1 MRTDPRFRPGYVD
14 GPAIA
19 TTAVDVQV
27 VTWWTTAAQLQC
39 LLAGLDT
46 YRHPKQLKL
55 HVWDNSVDADAHRQQ
70 AEVLAPA
77 APRYGALNLHASPG
91 NLGFGKGNNAL
102 LAHGLAEWVLLLN
115 PDAALDTGALEQALS
130 IALND
135 PEAGAVEFRQRPY
148 EHPKDYHPVT
158 LETGWVSGAAVL
170 LRRSALAAIGGF
182 DPRLFLYGE
191 DVDLSWRLRAAGF
204 RLRYVPWATV
214 LHETYASPGQIKPQ
228 QTLGST
234 FANLCLRRR
243 YGSATDVRTG
253 LKLLCSEVFRPE
265 SFAGRRRGL
274 LFNLARFVKHE
285 RHFARTRVASTAE
298 FAPYF
303 AAWDYEHR
311 RKGAFWPV
319 VMPER
324 LRDGPRVSI
333 LIRTHRR
340 PAFLREALLS
350 VARQTYRNV
359 EAVVVEDGEPTARE
373 MVEREFRGVL
383 EVRYHATGTPVG
395 RSRAGNLA
403 LSMATG
409 EWFNFLDDDDLLYAD
424 HVETLLGHVLGS
436 ELAGAYGVGWEVPT
450 EVQSLEPL
458 RYRESAPLTRYQMPF
473 NHLTLWTHNYIPI
486 QCALFHRRLY
496 DTHGGF
502 ATDMDQLEDWNLWT
516 RYTLADRFALVDKTT
531 SLYRVP
537 LHPEQSA
544 ARQTQLD
551 EAYRDALARQAAMR
565 LKLSPAV
572 LREALP
578 QTTLISRPPAPKTLR
593 RQILE
598 ALPITRR
605 LLRWRD
611 HCRGY

>member
-14 GPAIA
+14 DAGIAATAI
-19 TTAVDVQV
+19 DVQI
-27 VTWWTTAAQLQC
+27 VTWWTTRPQLER
-39 LLAGLDT
+39 LLAGLAG
-46 YRHPKQLKL
+46 YRHPKRLQI

-70 AEVLAPA
+70 AETLAPA
-77 APRYGALNLHASPG
+77 AARFGALNLQASPQ

-102 LAHGLAEWVLLLN
+102 MEQGSAEWVLLLN
-115 PDAALDTGALEQALS
+115 PDAALDSGSLEQALS
-130 IALND
+130 VALND
-135 PEAGAVEFRQRPY
+135 PEAAAVEFRQRPY
-148 EHPKDYHPVT
+148 EHPKDYHPIT

-170 LRRSALAAIGGF
+170 VRRAALAAVGGF
-182 DPRLFLYGE
+182 DARLFLYGE
-191 DVDLSWRLRAAGF
+191 DVDLSWRLRAAGY
-204 RLRYVPWATV
+204 RLRYLPWATV

-243 YGSATDVRTG
+243 YGSAADVRTG
-253 LKLLCSEVFRPE
+253 LKLLLSEVFRPE
-265 SFAGRRRGL
+265 SFPGRRRGL
-274 LFNLARFVKHE
+274 LFNLARFFKHE
-285 RHFARTRVASTAE
+285 RHFAHSRVAPTE
-298 FAPYF
+298 DFRPHF

-319 VMPER
+319 VAAER
-324 LRDGPRVSI
+324 LQDGPRVSI

-359 EAVVVEDGEPTARE
+359 EAIVVEDGEPTARE
-373 MVEREFRGVL
+373 MIEQEFEGVL
-383 EVRYHATGTPVG
+383 SVRYHATGTPVG

-424 HVETLLGHVLGS
+424 HVETLLGQVLGS
-436 ELAGAYGVGWEVPT
+436 DLGGAYGVGWEVPT

-496 DTHGGF
+496 ETHGGF
-502 ATDMDQLEDWNLWT
+502 ETDMDQLEDWNLWT
-516 RYTLADRFALVDKTT
+516 RYTLADRFVLVDKTT

-544 ARQTQLD
+544 ARQAQLD
-551 EAYRDALARQAAMR
+551 EAYRDALARQQAMR
-565 LKLSPAV
+565 VQLSPAI

-578 QTTLISRPPAPKTLR
+578 QSTLVPRPAPPKTLR

-598 ALPITRR
+598 ALPIVRT
-605 LLRWRD
+605 LLGWRD
-611 HCRGY
+611 HWRGD

>member
-1 MRTDPRFRPGYVD
+1 MRTDPRFRPGYLD
-14 GPAIA
+14 EAGIARAI
-19 TTAVDVQV
+19 VDVQI
-27 VTWWTTAAQLQC
+27 VTWWTTPAQLER
-39 LLAGLDT
+39 LLAGLQA
-46 YRHPKQLKL
+46 YRHPKQLQVHL
-55 HVWDNSVDADAHRQQ
+55 WDNSVSTDAHRQQ
-70 AEVLAPA
+70 ADTLAPA
-77 APRYGALNLHASPG
+77 APRFAALNLHASPR
-91 NLGFGKGNNAL
+91 NLGFGKGHNAL
-102 LAHGLAEWVLLLN
+102 LAHGTAEWILLLN
-115 PDAALDTGALEQALS
+115 PDAALDSCSLEQALS
-130 IALND
+130 VALND
-135 PEAGAVEFRQRPY
+135 PAAGAVEFRQRPY
-148 EHPKDYHPVT
+148 EHPKDYHPIT
-158 LETGWVSGAAVL
+158 LETSWVSGAAVL
-170 LRRSALAAIGGF
+170 LRRSALVAIGGF

-243 YGSATDVRTG
+243 YGNAADVRVG
-253 LKLLCSEVFRPE
+253 LKLLLSEVFRPE

-274 LFNLARFVKHE
+274 LFNLARFIKHE
-285 RHFARTRVASTAE
+285 RHFARTRVAPTTD
-298 FAPYF
+298 FAPHF

-311 RKGAFWPV
+311 RKGAFWPAV
-319 VMPER
+319 PAER

-350 VARQTYRNV
+350 VARQTYRNI

-373 MVEREFRGVL
+373 MVEREFADVL
-383 EVRYHATGTPVG
+383 PVRYHATGTPVG

-403 LSMATG
+403 LSMSTG

-424 HVETLLGHVLGS
+424 HIETLLGHVLGS
-436 ELAGAYGVGWEVPT
+436 EWAGAYGVGWEVPT

-496 DTHGGF
+496 DVHGGF
-502 ATDMDQLEDWNLWT
+502 ETDMDQLEDWNLWT
-516 RYTLADRFALVDKTT
+516 RYTLADCFALVDKTT

-544 ARQTQLD
+544 ARQAQLD
-551 EAYRDALARQAAMR
+551 EAYRHALARQNAMR
-565 LKLSPAV
+565 VQLSPAV
-572 LREALP
+572 LRAALP
-578 QTTLISRPPAPKTLR
+578 QSTLIPSPLPPKTLR

-598 ALPITRR
+598 RLPVVRR
-605 LLRWRD
+605 LLHWRD
-611 HCRGY
+611 HWRGF

>member
-1 MRTDPRFRPGYVD
+1 MRTDLRVRPGWID
-14 GPAIA
+14 APAIA
-19 TTAVDVQV
+19 AAAIDVQV
-27 VTWWTTAAQLQC
+27 VTWWTPPAQLER
-39 LLAGLDT
+39 LLASLAA
-46 YRHPKQLKL
+46 YRHPKQLRV
-55 HVWDNSVDADAHRQQ
+55 HVWDNSVDVGAHRQQ
-70 AEVLAPA
+70 ADVLAA
-77 APRYGALNLHASPG
+77 AAQRHASLNLHASPR
-91 NLGFGKGNNAL
+91 NLGFGKGHNAL
-102 LAHGLAEWVLLLN
+102 LAHGTAEWILLLN
-115 PDAALDTGALEQALS
+115 PDAALDPGALEQALTV
-130 IALND
+130 ALND
-135 PEAGAVEFRQRPY
+135 PAAGAVEFRQRPY
-148 EHPKDYHPVT
+148 EHPKDYHPIT

-191 DVDLSWRLRAAGF
+191 DVDLSWRLRAAGW
-204 RLRYVPWATV
+204 RLRYLPWASV

-243 YGSATDVRTG
+243 YGTAADVRTG
-253 LKLLCSEVFRPE
+253 LKLLLSEVFRPE
-265 SFAGRRRGL
+265 SFPGRRRGL
-274 LFNLARFVKHE
+274 LFNLARFVRHE
-285 RHFARTRVASTAE
+285 RHFARTRVATTND
-298 FAPYF
+298 FAPHF

-319 VMPER
+319 GTPEA

-373 MVEREFRGVL
+373 MVEREFADVL
-383 EVRYHATGTPVG
+383 PVRYHATGTPVG

-403 LSMATG
+403 LSVATG
-409 EWFNFLDDDDLLYAD
+409 EWLNFLDDDDLLYAD

-436 ELAGAYGVGWEVPT
+436 ELAGVYGVGWEVPT
-450 EVQSLEPL
+450 EVQSAEPL
-458 RYRESAPLTRYQMPF
+458 CYRESAPLTRYQMPF

-496 DTHGGF
+496 ETHGGF
-502 ATDMDQLEDWNLWT
+502 ETDMDQLEDWNLWT

-544 ARQTQLD
+544 ARQAQLD
-551 EAYRDALARQAAMR
+551 EAYRDALARQSTMR
-565 LKLSPAV
+565 MNLSPAV
-572 LREALP
+572 LREALA
-578 QTTLISRPPAPKTLR
+578 QTTLIPPAPAPKTLR
-593 RQILE
+593 RRILE
-598 ALPITRR
+598 RIPVLRT
-605 LLRWRD
+605 LLGWRD
-611 HCRGY
+611 HWRGF

>member
-1 MRTDPRFRPGYVD
+1 MRTDPRFRPGYIDAD
-14 GPAIA
+14 GIA
-19 TTAVDVQV
+19 NSRVDVQI
-27 VTWWTTAAQLQC
+27 VTWWTTPQQLER
-39 LLAGLDT
+39 LLAGLKG
-46 YRHPKQLKL
+46 YRHPQQLHV
-55 HVWDNSVDADAHRQQ
+55 HVWDNSVDTHAHRQQ
-70 AEVLAPA
+70 ADALAA
-77 APRYGALNLHASPG
+77 VATRFAALNLQASPR

-102 LAHGLAEWVLLLN
+102 LAHGTAEWVLLLN
-115 PDAALDTGALEQALS
+115 PDAALDPGALEQALS
-130 IALND
+130 VALND
-135 PEAGAVEFRQRPY
+135 PAAGAVEFRQRPY
-148 EHPKDYHPVT
+148 EHPKDYHPIT

-170 LRRSALAAIGGF
+170 LRRTALAAIGGF

-191 DVDLSWRLRAAGF
+191 DVDLSWRLRAAGY
-204 RLRYVPWATV
+204 RLRYIPWATV

-243 YGSATDVRTG
+243 YGSAADVRTG
-253 LKLLCSEVFRPE
+253 LKLLLSEVFRPE
-265 SFAGRRRGL
+265 SFPGRRRGL

-285 RHFARTRVASTAE
+285 RHFARTRVAASADFT
-298 FAPYF
+298 PQF

-319 VMPER
+319 VAAER
-324 LRDGPRVSI
+324 LEDGPRVSI

-373 MVEREFRGVL
+373 MVEREFAGVL
-383 EVRYHATGTPVG
+383 SVRYHATGTPVG

-403 LSMATG
+403 LAMATG

-436 ELAGAYGVGWEVPT
+436 ELAGAYGVAWELPT
-450 EVQSLEPL
+450 EVRSVAPL
-458 RYRESAPLTRYQMPF
+458 DYREGAPFTRYQMPF

-486 QCALFHRRLY
+486 QCAMFHRRLY

-502 ATDMDQLEDWNLWT
+502 ETDMDQLEDWNLWT

-544 ARQTQLD
+544 ARQAQLD
-551 EAYRDALARQAAMR
+551 EAYRDALARQQAMR
-565 LKLSPAV
+565 VQLSPAI

-578 QTTLISRPPAPKTLR
+578 QTTLIPPPLPPKTLR
-593 RQILE
+593 RRVLE
-598 ALPITRR
+598 ALPLARTV
-605 LLRWRD
+605 LRWRD
-611 HCRGY
+611 HWRGY